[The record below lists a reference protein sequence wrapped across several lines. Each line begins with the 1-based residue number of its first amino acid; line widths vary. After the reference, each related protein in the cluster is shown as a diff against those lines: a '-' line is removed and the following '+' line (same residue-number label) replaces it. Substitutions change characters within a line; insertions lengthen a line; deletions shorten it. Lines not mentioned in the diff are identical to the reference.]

1 MAKKNQQEQTQHF
14 DIIPPGLKRC
24 PYKRQRKDGG
34 YFDQFCDKERCGLWN
49 EQAGRCGAIR

>member
-1 MAKKNQQEQTQHF
+1 MGKRNQQEKKPQF

-24 PYKRQRKDGG
+24 PYKRPGQGSR
-34 YFDQFCDKERCGLWN
+34 YFDQFCDKEKCGLWN